1 MAVIINLN
9 CCIYSFSLLQHNHCN
24 GNPQYIVLDISLG
37 LNFGMIFAVLLL
49 LLLVQPN
56 VEGKH
61 FLVETKDE
69 NSLERE
75 SPESVKP
82 SGQVFLLLYTRVV
95 NSQM

>member
-1 MAVIINLN
+1 
-9 CCIYSFSLLQHNHCN
+9 
-24 GNPQYIVLDISLG
+24 
-37 LNFGMIFAVLLL
+37 MIFAFLLL
-49 LLLVQPN
+49 PLLVQPN

-82 SGQVFLLLYTRVV
+82 SGQVFYYFTLV
-95 NSQM
+95 